1 MAKDTEITFEKALG
15 QLEKI
20 VEDLEGGDLSL
31 EVSLKKYEEGVKLAR
46 TCQQKLDKAKEKVEL
61 LRKKETG
68 LFDREPFEGTEEE
81 E

>member
-1 MAKDTEITFEKALG
+1 MAKDTSFEKALE

-31 EVSLKKYEEGVKLAR
+31 DVSLKKYEEGVKLAR
-46 TCQQKLDKAKEKVEL
+46 ACQEKLEKAKEKVEL
-61 LRKKETG
+61 LRKKDEG
-68 LFDREPFEGTEEE
+68 LFSSEPFEDAEEE